1 MQSQVVKLVFDSLT
15 VGRQAE
21 GKWKAAKAI
30 EECHLIRSIMRLCE
44 SRFGVDIQHEF
55 CPSHRGEPGNELADQ
70 LAHSAALG
78 YPLQVWA
85 PFFEEVHQSRF
96 VQAMEWA
103 WILFSPLPGVQ
114 VGSDRLTFPA
124 KPTTAPTMKVMPLIG
139 ENASRATMHVQVCL
153 QIATCN
159 VLTLQTGVRTDE
171 MRHAGVVGP
180 ARQEWILAT
189 LDEHAISVFALQETR
204 LRTVRRTSDHR

>member
-1 MQSQVVKLVFDSLT
+1 MTFAKLRPRLSSAVQVVNLFFDSLT

-103 WILFSPLPGVQ
+103 WILFLSTPWCAGWFRSTDLPCQANHGTHNE
-114 VGSDRLTFPA
+114 G
-124 KPTTAPTMKVMPLIG
+124 
-139 ENASRATMHVQVCL
+139 NASNWGERK
-153 QIATCN
+153 
-159 VLTLQTGVRTDE
+159 
-171 MRHAGVVGP
+171 
-180 ARQEWILAT
+180 
-189 LDEHAISVFALQETR
+189 
-204 LRTVRRTSDHR
+204 